1 MPFELEAQ
9 QAKLTSVNPRAEL
22 HGEDKKPAV
31 DLKFEVA
38 ADNGVLANFGAD
50 LRSSLYTL
58 PDAQEDLIDPER
70 LTKLKYPKMSGFKWE
85 QEGVGYTAEIDYG
98 LGGDS
103 NIVLEDLKVDGFR
116 IQPMEGGTVIV
127 SFRAIAH
134 PDEGDMGRIC
144 SLIQRDVEL
153 TLTAPP
159 PQTVEGL
166 FKDAD

>member
-1 MPFELEAQ
+1 MFELEAQ

-38 ADNGVLANFGAD
+38 ADNGVLANFAAD
-50 LRSSLYTL
+50 LRGVLYTR
-58 PDAQEDLIDPER
+58 PDAQDDLVDPDR
-70 LTKLKYPKMSGFKWE
+70 LSKLKYPKMSPFKWE
-85 QEGVGYTAEIDYG
+85 LEGVGYTAEIDYG

-103 NIVLEDLKVDGFR
+103 NIVLEELKVDGFR

-127 SFRAIAH
+127 SFRCIAH
-134 PDEGDMGRIC
+134 PEEDDMGKLC
-144 SLIQRDVEL
+144 GLIQRDVTL

-159 PQTVEGL
+159 PTSVHDL
-166 FKDAD
+166 LRDA

>member
-70 LTKLKYPKMSGFKWE
+70 LTKLKYPKMSAFKWE

-116 IQPMEGGTVIV
+116 IQPMEGGTVV
-127 SFRAIAH
+127 VTFRAIAH
-134 PDEGDMGRIC
+134 PDESDTGKLC

-159 PQTVEGL
+159 PQTADQL

>member
-9 QAKLTSVNPRAEL
+9 KTKLTSVNPRAEL

-38 ADNGVLANFGAD
+38 ADNGVLANFAAD
-50 LRSSLYTL
+50 LRSMLYAL
-58 PDAQEDLIDPER
+58 PDAQDDLIDPER

-144 SLIQRDVEL
+144 SLIQRDVML
-153 TLTAPP
+153 TLTAPEP
-159 PQTVEGL
+159 TTVGQL
-166 FKDAD
+166 FGDE

>member
-85 QEGVGYTAEIDYG
+85 QEGAGYTAEIDYG

-134 PDEGDMGRIC
+134 PDEGDTGKLC

-159 PQTVEGL
+159 PTSVHDL
-166 FKDAD
+166 LKDA